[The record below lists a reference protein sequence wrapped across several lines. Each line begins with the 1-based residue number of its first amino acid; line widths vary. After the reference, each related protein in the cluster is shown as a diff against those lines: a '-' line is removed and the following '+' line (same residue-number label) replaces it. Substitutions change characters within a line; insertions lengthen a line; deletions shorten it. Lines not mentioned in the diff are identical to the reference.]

1 MNRRTF
7 LQSGAS
13 ALLGYGELT
22 FLAGLTPVSAAQARV
37 DPEIV
42 RFDSAIEPLVRLLED
57 TPRARLLEEIAARI
71 RKGLTYRESLA
82 ALLLAGIRNVQP
94 RPAVGFKFHA
104 VLVVHSAH
112 LVAQASPETDR
123 WLPLLWALDHFKQS
137 QAADVREGDWT
148 MRAVDP
154 KSVPGST
161 QAVRAF
167 TAAMDQ
173 WDESAADAAA
183 AGLARHASPQEVF
196 EIFAR
201 YAARDMRSV
210 GHKAIYVANAWR
222 TLDTIG
228 WQHREPVLRSLAYAL
243 LAREGSDPLRG
254 DDRVDRPWPRN
265 RGLAGRLRADWQTG
279 RIDSGATVE
288 MLAVLREGTEDE
300 TADRAVDLLQRGIAP
315 QSIWDGVMCG
325 AAEVLMRNP
334 GIVPLHAVTTTNAI
348 RYLYER
354 SRSDETRRLLLLQNA
369 SFVPFLRGGGGSS
382 ARIDQ
387 LTPTE
392 VAASGD
398 QAVAEIFAA
407 VGRDNPAAA
416 RQVLGYLARSPEPK
430 ALLDAANRLVFLK
443 GNDSHDYKFSAAVLE
458 DFDHLSPS
466 WRERYLAANVFWLNG
481 STASD
486 NELVQRARRALAG

>member
-1 MNRRTF
+1 
-7 LQSGAS
+7 
-13 ALLGYGELT
+13 
-22 FLAGLTPVSAAQARV
+22 
-37 DPEIV
+37 
-42 RFDSAIEPLVRLLED
+42 
-57 TPRARLLEEIAARI
+57 
-71 RKGLTYRESLA
+71 
-82 ALLLAGIRNVQP
+82 
-94 RPAVGFKFHA
+94 
-104 VLVVHSAH
+104 
-112 LVAQASPETDR
+112 
-123 WLPLLWALDHFKQS
+123 
-137 QAADVREGDWT
+137 

-222 TLDTIG
+222 MLDTIG
-228 WQHREPVLRSLAYAL
+228 WQHSEPVLRSLAYAL

-265 RGLAGRLRADWQTG
+265 RGLAGRIRADWQTG
-279 RIDSGATVE
+279 KIDSGATVE

-325 AAEVLMRNP
+325 AAEVLMRSP

-369 SFVPFLRGGGGSS
+369 SFLPFLRSRGSS

-387 LTPTE
+387 LAPTE

-458 DFDHLSPS
+458 DYDHLSPS